1 MNSDERV
8 RLDVSC
14 FLKMSSFAIIT
25 LTKRELVAFLSMSS
39 GCHVVVFI
47 FASSFAMDL
56 SALCDCGIC
65 W

>member
-1 MNSDERV
+1 MDSDERV
-8 RLDVSC
+8 GLNVSC
-14 FLKMSSFAIIT
+14 FVKMSSFANIT

-39 GCHVVVFI
+39 GCHVVVLI
-47 FASSFAMDL
+47 FASSFAMDW